1 MLKDV
6 VESNPDQPQQ
16 VKMFQ
21 TYSSNIR
28 ESPAKALKRTFNRDI
43 FEQSGDMNEVGF
55 VKNSN
60 EVGIVRIGLLEGML

>member
-1 MLKDV
+1 
-6 VESNPDQPQQ
+6 
-16 VKMFQ
+16 MFQ